1 MRLGVSP
8 APLKELD
15 VCMVPTMHCLVVQ
28 TIAVVVFNLA
38 NKGWTANKAG
48 NNADTNIS
56 DIVESVCLCRKS
68 LEVGHYDFV

>member
-1 MRLGVSP
+1 MYI
-8 APLKELD
+8 
-15 VCMVPTMHCLVVQ
+15 PTMHCLVVQ

-56 DIVESVCLCRKS
+56 DIVESVCVCVCLCTKS